1 MLANLRAAYSLSV
14 PYKAPHRWK
23 IKSQLARQDPNPW
36 HHSHTPSLAHILAD
50 QVLRLRPL
58 TATSGLVPESSNH
71 ARWLL
76 QAYAG
81 LCNHKTGLGH
91 PIPPP
96 PSPNHQKNMADF
108 RPVARIFARGGY
120 VSVGYYVCM
129 YNHARQGGSGG
140 MLHQEIF

>member
-1 MLANLRAAYSLSV
+1 M
-14 PYKAPHRWK
+14 
-23 IKSQLARQDPNPW
+23 
-36 HHSHTPSLAHILAD
+36 
-50 QVLRLRPL
+50 
-58 TATSGLVPESSNH
+58 
-71 ARWLL
+71 
-76 QAYAG
+76 QAYATIKQDWVTQF
-81 LCNHKTGLGH
+81 L
-91 PIPPP
+91 PP